1 MQRVEER
8 VPHLN
13 LSQDLTSAIARWVRD
28 HHLCKEVELGMRILG
43 PEKAHVIVTSKS
55 TTDRIRGS
63 SEPNEAA
70 MLELRHF
77 DGEVEAIVR
86 ALRGEER
93 SGRSGHRQSR
103 CSEEGHGRSRSGRR
117 GVEGGSRNRHHRHHH
132 EAGGGGAGRSGS
144 RAGAVPRSADRSPA
158 AERARRDQRDERKS
172 AAPPSSRGVG
182 GNGGRGAT
190 SEKFETWLAGLDG
203 GRGALQRYLEPL
215 RKEFE
220 NIGDLTQ
227 TILAKPKDSSFV
239 GKIDSSLWEALGVE
253 ALGHRLLFA
262 KGIVAL
268 AQV

>member
-77 DGEVEAIVR
+77 DGEVEAIAR
-86 ALRGEER
+86 ALRGGER

-103 CSEEGHGRSRSGRR
+103 GSEEGHGRSRGGRR
-117 GVEGGSRNRHHRHHH
+117 GVDGGSRSRHHRLHH

-144 RAGAVPRSADRSPA
+144 RAGAVLRSAGRAPA
-158 AERARRDQRDERKS
+158 AERARRDQRDEGKS

-182 GNGGRGAT
+182 GT
-190 SEKFETWLAGLDG
+190 SEEFETWLAGLDG
-203 GRGALQRYLEPL
+203 GRGGLQRYLEPL
-215 RKEFE
+215 RKEFA